1 MLSHTST
8 ICLPTCQLQG
18 LVRQLLPQDGKYIKR
33 PRHKLRVSRS
43 FSNHSISTV
52 EEESSLTTP
61 QVDDRKDNESVSTI
75 KTGNGTSTEEDDDCC
90 LIQRPCREA
99 HTDPREQFDLGTML
113 FKGNDLSATTDLEM
127 SLESSHHEFLISQ
140 VLEVGADIDD
150 PDDMGTTPL
159 LYTIEHSYIR
169 TAMLLIE
176 KGANVNVA
184 NKDGETPFSKA
195 REMSQWCVVEELIN
209 SRRLDRLVLL
219 QKMDGDDRLP
229 LHDMCAH
236 GSLRS
241 VKTLLEYYK
250 VGGVFFIA
258 RGGTPSSIASATNK
272 QDIVDY
278 LTRYQNSP
286 YYPTKQ
292 HY

>member
-8 ICLPTCQLQG
+8 ICLPTRQLQG
-18 LVRQLLPQDGKYIKR
+18 LVRQLLPQEGKLIK
-33 PRHKLRVSRS
+33 PRSHRLRVFRF
-43 FSNHSISTV
+43 FSKHSISTV

-75 KTGNGTSTEEDDDCC
+75 KTRNGTSTEEDDDCC
-90 LIQRPCREA
+90 PIQPPCREA
-99 HTDPREQFDLGTML
+99 HTDPHEQIDLGTML
-113 FKGNDLSATTDLEM
+113 LKGNDLSATTDLEM
-127 SLESSHHEFLISQ
+127 GLESSHHEFLGSK
-140 VLEVGADIDD
+140 VFAVGTDIA
-150 PDDMGTTPL
+150 PNDMGTTPL
-159 LYTIEHSYIR
+159 LHAIECGYIN
-169 TAMLLIE
+169 TATLLIE
-176 KGANVNVA
+176 TGADINVA
-184 NKDGETPFSKA
+184 NKHGETPFSKA
-195 REMSQWCVVEELIN
+195 RVMSQWFVVEELIN